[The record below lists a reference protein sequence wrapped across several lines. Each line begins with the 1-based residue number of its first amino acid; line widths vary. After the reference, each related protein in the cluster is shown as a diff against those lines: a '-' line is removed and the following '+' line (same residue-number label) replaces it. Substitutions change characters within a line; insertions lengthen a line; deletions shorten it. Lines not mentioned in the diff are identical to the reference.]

1 LISLNRMKAPIS
13 WLKEYVDIDIP
24 VTELAHKLTMAGAEV
39 GAVETAG
46 GWDNIFVAE
55 VLTVEPHPNAD
66 KLTLVTVD
74 VKTERFT
81 VVCGAPNVACGQRI
95 AFARTGAELVD
106 PATGKKSKLKKAKI
120 RGVESQGMVCSECEL
135 GISQSHKGILV
146 LPSDA
151 PIGTPL
157 DSYLGDAILDVETTA
172 NRPDLLSVIGIARE
186 VAAITGK
193 SMKLPSLDYKEAE
206 MPIESKAAVE
216 IADADL
222 CPRYCASL
230 VTDIK
235 VGPSP
240 AWMQQRLTA
249 CGMRPINNV
258 VDVTN
263 YVMLEFG
270 QPLHAFNFEKLAK
283 GKIIVKRARGG
294 DYMSTLDDVKH
305 ELTNDT
311 LMINDGAGPVAVAGV
326 MGGANSEVSDATT
339 NVLLESANFNP
350 ASIRRT
356 SARFKLRSEASLRFE
371 KGLSPELP
379 LHALRRATQLLAQL
393 GGGVIAKSIIDVYP
407 GRRPPHKIDLKL
419 SKVERV
425 LGVKIPIENVTKV
438 LTSLG
443 FECNKVKPDELSVT
457 VPYWRTDVRLAEDV
471 IEEIAR
477 IIGYDNLPT
486 TLPSGAL
493 PHHVPDPMR
502 TLRRDVADILAGCGM
517 QEIIAYSLT
526 SLEALKR
533 FDREAKPLRLANP
546 ITPEQEYMRTS
557 LRPGLLSTLASN
569 LKHETD
575 GIRLFEASRVYI
587 PKKNDLPHELEM
599 LAGIMCGPRH
609 KRSWHGDGGAMD
621 FFDAKGIVE
630 TLMER
635 LGIDAEYTSSTDKT
649 LVPARQA
656 AIVVNKKSIGI
667 LGELHP
673 RLAEQYDIDPQTIC
687 LFEIDMEK
695 LLAATSSERK
705 FRALPRF
712 PAVLRDIAII
722 LDVETPSQKVIDIIG
737 KSPLA
742 ARVTLFDVYTG
753 KQVPQGKKS
762 LALSI
767 SYQSP
772 DRTLT
777 DEEVD
782 KAQGKIL
789 ERLTKELGATLR
801 G

>member
-1 LISLNRMKAPIS
+1 MKAPIS
-13 WLKEYVDIDIP
+13 WLKEYVDIDLP
-24 VTELAHKLTMAGAEV
+24 VAELAHRLTMAGAEV
-39 GAVETAG
+39 GAIETTG
-46 GWDNIFVAE
+46 GWDNVYVAE
-55 VLTVEPHPNAD
+55 VVTVDPHPNAD
-66 KLTLVTVD
+66 KLHLVTVD
-74 VKTERFT
+74 VKTEKVT
-81 VVCGAPNVACGQRI
+81 VVCGAPNVAVGQKI
-95 AFARTGAELVD
+95 AFARMGAELID
-106 PATGKKSKLKKAKI
+106 PDTGKKSKLKKAKI
-120 RGVESQGMVCSECEL
+120 RGIESQGMVCSECEL
-135 GISQSHKGILV
+135 GISKSHEGILV
-146 LPSDA
+146 LPVDA
-151 PIGTPL
+151 PIGKPL
-157 DSYLGDAILDVETTA
+157 TDYMGDSILDVETTA
-172 NRPDLLSVIGIARE
+172 NRPDLLSIIGIARE
-186 VAAITGK
+186 ISAITNK
-193 SMKLPSLDYKEAE
+193 PIKLPTLDYKEAGV
-206 MPIESKAAVE
+206 PIASKAAVE

-230 VTDIK
+230 VSGIK

-240 AWMQQRLTA
+240 TWMAQRLTA

-270 QPLHAFNFEKLAK
+270 QPLHAFDFAKLAQS
-283 GKIIVKRARGG
+283 KIIVRRARGG
-294 DYMSTLDDVKH
+294 DVMATLDDVKR
-305 ELTNDT
+305 ELTSDT

-326 MGGANSEVSDATT
+326 MGGANSEVSDATV
-339 NVLLESANFNP
+339 NVLFESANFNP

-356 SARFKLRSEASLRFE
+356 SSRFKLRSEASNRFE

-393 GGGVIAKSIIDVYP
+393 GGGDVAQGIIDVYP
-407 GRRPPHKIDLKL
+407 GKQPARKIDLKL

-425 LGVKIPIENVTKV
+425 LGVKIPLADVTKV
-438 LTSLG
+438 LAALG
-443 FECNKVKPDELSVT
+443 FVCDQAKPDELSVT
-457 VPYWRTDVRLAEDV
+457 VPYWRTDVKLAEDV

-477 IIGYDNLPT
+477 IIGYDNLPI

-493 PHHVPDPMR
+493 PHHRPEPMR
-502 TLRRDVADILAGCGM
+502 SLKQNTADILVGCGM
-517 QEIIAYSLT
+517 QEIVTYSLV
-526 SLEALKR
+526 SLDALKR
-533 FDREAKPLRLANP
+533 FDRDAAPLKVANP
-546 ITPEQEYMRTS
+546 ISPEQEYMRTS
-557 LRPGLLSTLASN
+557 LRPGLLATLAAN
-569 LKHETD
+569 LKHEEN
-575 GIRLFEASRVYI
+575 GIRLFETGRVYI
-587 PKKNDLPHELEM
+587 PQTNGLPHELET
-599 LAGIMCGPRH
+599 LCGIMCGPRAE
-609 KRSWHGDGGAMD
+609 RSWHEQSKTMD
-621 FFDAKGIVE
+621 FFDAKGVIE
-630 TLMER
+630 TLLER
-635 LGIDAEYTSSTDKT
+635 LGIEAEYTALTDST

-656 AIVVNKKSIGI
+656 AITVDKQSIGI
-667 LGELHP
+667 LGEVHP
-673 RLAEQYDIDPQTIC
+673 RIAEQYDIAAQTVC

-695 LLAATSSERK
+695 LLAVTSTEKK
-705 FRALPRF
+705 FKALPRF

>member
-1 LISLNRMKAPIS
+1 MKAPIS
-13 WLKEYVDIDIP
+13 WLKEYVDIDLP
-24 VTELAHKLTMAGAEV
+24 VAELAHKLTMAGVEV
-39 GAVETAG
+39 GAIETTG

-55 VLTVEPHPNAD
+55 VATVEPHPNAD
-66 KLTLVTVD
+66 KLRLVTID
-74 VKTERFT
+74 LKTERVT
-81 VVCGAPNVACGQRI
+81 VVCGAPNVACGQKI
-95 AFARTGAELVD
+95 AFARIGASVLNPENGERV
-106 PATGKKSKLKKAKI
+106 KLKKAKI

-135 GISQSHKGILV
+135 GLSKGHEGILV

-151 PIGTPL
+151 PIGVPL
-157 DSYLGDAILDVETTA
+157 NDYMGDAILDVETTA

-186 VAAITGK
+186 IAAITNK
-193 SMKLPSLDYKEAE
+193 PIKLPNLDYKEAGT
-206 MPIESKAAVE
+206 PIASKAAVE

-230 VTDIK
+230 ASGIK
-235 VGPSP
+235 VGASPSWL
-240 AWMQQRLTA
+240 AQRLAA

-258 VDVTN
+258 VDITN
-263 YVMLEFG
+263 YVMFEFG
-270 QPLHAFNFEKLAK
+270 QPLHAFDFEKLAQS
-283 GKIIVKRARGG
+283 KIIVRRARGG
-294 DYMSTLDDVKH
+294 DYMSTLDNVQR

-339 NVLLESANFNP
+339 SVLLESANFNP
-350 ASIRRT
+350 ASIRHT

-393 GGGVIAKSIIDVYP
+393 AGGDVAQGIVDVYP
-407 GRRPPHKIDLKL
+407 GKRLAHKIDLKL

-425 LGVKIPIENVTKV
+425 LGVKIPLADVTKV
-438 LTSLG
+438 LASLG
-443 FECNKVKPDELSVT
+443 FVCNQTKSDELSIT
-457 VPYWRTDVRLAEDV
+457 VPYWRTDVKLAEDV

-493 PHHVPDPMR
+493 PRHQPEPMR
-502 TLRRDVADILAGCGM
+502 SLKQKTADILVGCGM
-517 QEIIAYSLT
+517 QEIVTYSLV
-526 SLEALKR
+526 SLDALKR
-533 FDREAKPLRLANP
+533 FDRDAAPLKVANP
-546 ITPEQEYMRTS
+546 ISPEQEYMRTS
-557 LRPGLLSTLASN
+557 LRPGLLGTLAAN
-569 LKHETD
+569 LKHDEN

-587 PKKNDLPHELEM
+587 PQRNDLPHERETLCG
-599 LAGIMCGPRH
+599 AMCGPRAE
-609 KRSWHGDGGAMD
+609 RSWHGQSGVMD
-621 FFDAKGIVE
+621 FFDAKGIIE
-630 TLMER
+630 TLLEQ
-635 LGIDAEYTSSTDKT
+635 LGVAAEYTASTDSA
-649 LVPARQA
+649 LVPTRQA
-656 AIVVNKKSIGI
+656 AISANGQAIGV

-673 RLAEQYDIDPQTIC
+673 RIAEEYDITSQTIC
-687 LFEIDMEK
+687 LFEIDLEK
-695 LLAATSSERK
+695 LLSATSSDKK
-705 FRALPRF
+705 FQALPKF

-722 LDVETPSQKVIDIIG
+722 LDVETPSQKVIDIIV
-737 KSPLA
+737 KSSLA

-777 DEEVD
+777 DKEVD

>member
-1 LISLNRMKAPIS
+1 MKAPIS
-13 WLKEYVDIDIP
+13 WLKEYVDIGIP
-24 VTELAHKLTMAGAEV
+24 VAELAHKLTMAGAEV
-39 GAVETAG
+39 GAVESTG
-46 GWDNIFVAE
+46 GWNNVFVGL
-55 VLTVEPHPNAD
+55 VLSVEQHPNAE
-66 KLTLVTVD
+66 KLHLVTVD
-74 VKTERFT
+74 VQTEKIT

-95 AFARTGAELVD
+95 AFARMGAELID
-106 PATGKKSKLKKAKI
+106 PDTGKKSKLKKAKI

-135 GISQSHKGILV
+135 GISQSHEGILV
-146 LPSDA
+146 LPNDA

-186 VAAITGK
+186 VAAITSK
-193 SMKLPSLDYKEAE
+193 PMKLPNLDYKESE
-206 MPIESKAAVE
+206 TPIGSKASVE

-222 CPRYCASL
+222 CPRYTASL
-230 VTDIK
+230 VTGIK

-249 CGMRPINNV
+249 CGQRPINNV

-270 QPLHAFNFEKLAK
+270 QPLHAFDFDKLAK
-283 GKIIVKRARGG
+283 GKIIVRRAKDG
-294 DYMSTLDDVKH
+294 DVMATLDDVKR
-305 ELTNDT
+305 ELTKDT

-326 MGGANSEVSDATT
+326 MGGANSEVSDRTV

-371 KGLSPELP
+371 KGLSAELP
-379 LHALRRATQLLAQL
+379 VHALRRATQLLAQL
-393 GGGVIAKSIIDVYP
+393 GGGQIAKGIIDVYP
-407 GRRPPHKIDLKL
+407 GKQPERKIDLKL
-419 SKVERV
+419 TRVERV
-425 LGVKIPIENVTKV
+425 LGVKIPQADVKRV

-443 FECNKVKPDELSVT
+443 FKCDEVKSDELSVT
-457 VPYWRTDVRLAEDV
+457 VPYWRTEVKLAEDV

-486 TLPSGAL
+486 TQLSGAL
-493 PHHVPDPMR
+493 PHHTPDPMR
-502 TLRRDVADILAGCGM
+502 TLRRNVADILAGCGM
-517 QEIIAYSLT
+517 QEIITYSLT
-526 SLEALKR
+526 SLESLKR
-533 FDREAKPLRLANP
+533 FDREAKPLRLENP

-557 LRPGLLSTLASN
+557 LRPGLLSTLAAN
-569 LKHETD
+569 LKHED
-575 GIRLFEASRVYI
+575 GGIRLFEAGRVYL

-599 LAGIMCGPRH
+599 LAGIMCGPRTI
-609 KRSWHGDGGAMD
+609 RSWHGEGKSMD
-621 FFDAKGIVE
+621 FFDAKGIIE

-635 LGIDAEYTSSTDKT
+635 LGIDAGYTASNDKT

-656 AIVVNKKSIGI
+656 SIVVGKESIGI

-695 LLAATSSERK
+695 LLAATSKEKK

-722 LDVETPSQKVIDIIG
+722 LDVETPAQKVIDIIG

>member
-1 LISLNRMKAPIS
+1 MKAPIS
-13 WLKEYVDIDIP
+13 WLKEYVDIDMP
-24 VTELAHKLTMAGAEV
+24 VAELAHKLTMAGAEV
-39 GAVETAG
+39 GDIEGAG
-46 GWDNIFVAE
+46 GWDNVFVGL
-55 VLTVEPHPNAD
+55 VLSVEQHPNAD
-66 KLTLVTVD
+66 KLHLVTID
-74 VKTERFT
+74 IQTEKVT

-95 AFARTGAELVD
+95 AFARMGAELID
-106 PATGKKSKLKKAKI
+106 PDTGKKSKLKKAKI

-135 GISQSHKGILV
+135 GISQSHEGILV
-146 LPSDA
+146 LPADA
-151 PIGTPL
+151 PIGTTL
-157 DSYLGDAILDVETTA
+157 DSYLGDTVLDVETTA
-172 NRPDLLSVIGIARE
+172 NRADLLSVIGIARE
-186 VAAITGK
+186 VSAITGK
-193 SMKLPSLDYKEAE
+193 PMKLPGLDYKESDTA
-206 MPIESKAAVE
+206 IESKASVE

-222 CPRYCASL
+222 CPRYTASL
-230 VTDIK
+230 VTGIK

-240 AWMQQRLTA
+240 AWMQKRLTA
-249 CGMRPINNV
+249 CGQRPINNV

-270 QPLHAFNFEKLAK
+270 QPLHAFDFDRLAQ
-283 GKIIVKRARGG
+283 GKIIVKRAKDG
-294 DYMSTLDDVKH
+294 DVMATLDDVKR
-305 ELTNDT
+305 ELTGDT

-326 MGGANSEVSDATT
+326 MGGADSEVSNATV

-356 SARFKLRSEASLRFE
+356 SARFKLRSEASNRFE

-379 LHALRRATQLLAQL
+379 IHALRRATQLLAQI
-393 GGGVIAKSIIDVYP
+393 GGGQIAKGIIDVYP
-407 GRRPPHKIDLKL
+407 GKQPEVKIDLKL
-419 SKVERV
+419 TKVERV
-425 LGVKIPIENVTKV
+425 LGVKIPPADIKRV

-443 FECNKVKPDELSVT
+443 FKCDEKTTDELSIT
-457 VPYWRTDVRLAEDV
+457 VPYWRTEVRLAEDV

-493 PHHVPDPMR
+493 PHHTPDPMR
-502 TLRRDVADILAGCGM
+502 TLRRDVTDILVACGM
-517 QEIIAYSLT
+517 QEIITYSLT
-526 SLEALKR
+526 SLDSLKR
-533 FDREAKPLRLANP
+533 FDKEIKPLKVENP

-557 LRPGLLSTLASN
+557 LRPGLLSTLAAN
-569 LKHETD
+569 LKHEDD
-575 GIRLFEASRVYI
+575 GVRLFESGRIYI

-599 LAGIMCGPRH
+599 LGGIMCGPRIE
-609 KRSWHGDGGAMD
+609 RSWHGAGGTMD
-621 FFDAKGIVE
+621 FFDAKGIIE

-635 LGIDAEYTSSTDKT
+635 LGIDAEYTTSTDKT

-656 AIVVNKKSIGI
+656 SIVAGKESIGI

-673 RLAEQYDIDPQTIC
+673 RLAEQYDIAAQTIC

-695 LLAATSSERK
+695 LLAATSIERE
-705 FRALPRF
+705 FQTLPRF
-712 PAVLRDIAII
+712 PAVLRDVAII
-722 LDVETPSQKVIDIIG
+722 LDVETPAQKVMDIIG

>member
-1 LISLNRMKAPIS
+1 MKAPIS
-13 WLKEYVDIDIP
+13 WLKEYVDIDLP
-24 VTELAHKLTMAGAEV
+24 VAELAHKLTMAGAEV
-39 GAVETAG
+39 CAIEGAG
-46 GWDNIFVAE
+46 GWDNVFVGL
-55 VLTVEPHPNAD
+55 VLSVEPHPNAD
-66 KLTLVTVD
+66 KLHLVTVD
-74 VKTERFT
+74 VQTEKVT

-95 AFARTGAELVD
+95 AFARMGAELVD
-106 PATGKKSKLKKAKI
+106 ADTGKKSKLKKAKI

-135 GISQSHKGILV
+135 GISQSHEGILV
-146 LPSDA
+146 LPADA
-151 PIGTPL
+151 PIGATL
-157 DSYLGDAILDVETTA
+157 DSYLGDAILDIETTA
-172 NRPDLLSVIGIARE
+172 NRADLLSVIGIARE

-193 SMKLPSLDYKEAE
+193 PIKLPGLDYKESDT
-206 MPIESKAAVE
+206 PIASKAAVE

-230 VTDIK
+230 VTGIK

-240 AWMQQRLTA
+240 MWMQKRLAA
-249 CGMRPINNV
+249 CGQRPINNV
-258 VDVTN
+258 VDITN

-270 QPLHAFNFEKLAK
+270 QPLHAFDFDKLAK
-283 GKIIVKRARGG
+283 GKIIVKRARDG
-294 DYMSTLDDVKH
+294 DVMATLDDVKR
-305 ELTNDT
+305 ELTKDT

-326 MGGANSEVSDATT
+326 MGGANSEVSDKTV
-339 NVLLESANFNP
+339 NVLFEAANFNP

-356 SARFKLRSEASLRFE
+356 SARFKLRSEASNRFE

-379 LHALRRATQLLAQL
+379 VYGLRRATQLLAQL
-393 GGGVIAKSIIDVYP
+393 GGGTVVKGIIDVYP
-407 GRRPPHKIDLKL
+407 GKQPERKIELKL

-425 LGVKIPIENVTKV
+425 LGTKIAPADVKRV

-443 FECNKVKPDELSVT
+443 FICDEKKSDELSIT
-457 VPYWRTDVRLAEDV
+457 VPYWRTEVKLAEDV

-486 TLPSGAL
+486 TLPSGQL
-493 PHHVPDPMR
+493 PHHAPDPMR
-502 TLRRDVADILAGCGM
+502 TLRRDVVDILAGCGM
-517 QEIIAYSLT
+517 QEIITYSLT
-526 SLEALKR
+526 SIDALKR
-533 FDREAKPLRLANP
+533 FDREVKPLKLENP
-546 ITPEQEYMRTS
+546 ITPEQEYMRTT
-557 LRPGLLSTLASN
+557 LRPGLLSTLAAN
-569 LKHETD
+569 LKHEED
-575 GIRLFEASRVYI
+575 GVRLFESGRVYL

-599 LAGIMCGPRH
+599 LCGAMCGPRH
-609 KRSWHGDGGAMD
+609 QRSWHGDGGNMD
-621 FFDAKGIVE
+621 FFDAKGVIA

-635 LGIDAEYTSSTDKT
+635 LGIDADYAASTDKA
-649 LVPARQA
+649 LLPARQA
-656 AIVVNKKSIGI
+656 SIVVGKESIGI
-667 LGELHP
+667 VGEVHP
-673 RLAEQYDIDPQTIC
+673 RLAEQYDIASQTVC

-695 LLAATSSERK
+695 LLAATSNEKK
-705 FRALPRF
+705 FQSLPRF

-722 LDVETPSQKVIDIIG
+722 LDVETPSSQVMDIIR

-767 SYQSP
+767 AYQSP

>member
-1 LISLNRMKAPIS
+1 MKAPIS
-13 WLKEYVDIDIP
+13 WLKEYVGIDIP
-24 VTELAHKLTMAGAEV
+24 VAELAHRLTMAGAEV
-39 GAVETAG
+39 GAIETTG

-55 VLTVEPHPNAD
+55 VATVDPHPNAD
-66 KLTLVTVD
+66 KLHLVTVNLG
-74 VKTERFT
+74 KESCT
-81 VVCGAPNVACGQRI
+81 VVCGAPNVACGQKI
-95 AFARTGAELVD
+95 AFARIGASVLNPDNGERV
-106 PATGKKSKLKKAKI
+106 KLKKAKI

-135 GISQSHKGILV
+135 GISKSHEGILV
-146 LPSDA
+146 LPPDA
-151 PIGTPL
+151 PIGKPL
-157 DSYLGDAILDVETTA
+157 TDYMGDAILDVETTA
-172 NRPDLLSVIGIARE
+172 NRPDLLSIIGIARE
-186 VAAITGK
+186 ISAITNK
-193 SMKLPSLDYKEAE
+193 PIKLPALDYKESGAS
-206 MPIESKAAVE
+206 ITSKAAVE

-230 VTDIK
+230 VSGIK

-249 CGMRPINNV
+249 CGQRPINNV
-258 VDVTN
+258 VDITN

-270 QPLHAFNFEKLAK
+270 QPLHAFDFDKLARGRIVVSRAK
-283 GKIIVKRARGG
+283 DGTCMATLDNVKR
-294 DYMSTLDDVKH
+294 D
-305 ELTNDT
+305 LTHDT
-311 LMINDGAGPVAVAGV
+311 LMINDGSGPVAVAGV
-326 MGGANSEVSDATT
+326 MGGANSEVSDATV
-339 NVLLESANFNP
+339 NILFEAANFNP

-356 SARFKLRSEASLRFE
+356 STRFKLRSEASNRFE

-393 GGGVIAKSIIDVYP
+393 GDGDVAQGIIDVYP
-407 GRRPPHKIDLKL
+407 GKQPDRKIELKL

-425 LGVKIPIENVTKV
+425 LGVKIPIADMTRV
-438 LTSLG
+438 LTALG
-443 FECNKVKPDELSVT
+443 FVCDQAKPDELSVT
-457 VPYWRTDVRLAEDV
+457 VPYWRTDVKLAEDV

-493 PHHVPDPMR
+493 PHHRPEPMR
-502 TLRRDVADILAGCGM
+502 SLKQNTADILVGCGM
-517 QEIIAYSLT
+517 QEIVTYSLV
-526 SLEALKR
+526 SLDALKR
-533 FDREAKPLRLANP
+533 FDRDAAPLKAANP
-546 ITPEQEYMRTS
+546 LTPEQEYMRTS
-557 LRPGLLSTLASN
+557 LRPGMLSTLASN
-569 LKHETD
+569 LKHEEN
-575 GIRLFEASRVYI
+575 GIRLFETGRVYI
-587 PKKNDLPHELEM
+587 PQTSGLPHELET
-599 LAGIMCGPRH
+599 LCGIMCGPRAE
-609 KRSWHGDGGAMD
+609 RSWHEQSKAMD
-621 FFDAKGIVE
+621 FFDAKGVIE
-630 TLMER
+630 TLLER
-635 LGIDAEYTSSTDKT
+635 LGVDAEYTASSDKT
-649 LVPARQA
+649 LVPTRQA
-656 AIVVNKKSIGI
+656 AITVDKQSIGI
-667 LGELHP
+667 LGEVHP
-673 RLAEQYDIDPQTIC
+673 RIAEQYDIAAQTIC

-695 LLAATSSERK
+695 LLAATSSDKK
-705 FRALPRF
+705 FRPLPKF

-753 KQVPQGKKS
+753 KQVPEGKKS